1 MKHTLLT
8 FTPLQDARE
17 DTGIKAAVP
26 CTTLTQALGP
36 MPLAQL
42 DANGWAVWQRKIAL
56 VDGQYLQIAPVVNEQ
71 VMPAEFCFDVMNR
84 QNAIKI
90 TISPVPA
97 APGFYQALLEPAGSI
112 PVSPTNNTTRFSA
125 MSNQPQPSMEIA
137 TLRDRYMT
145 AAQSLDFIIIGTI
158 DTRPGKSAKMAFG
171 TTVIVWAE
179 ANALLFEWS
188 AV

>member
-17 DTGIKAAVP
+17 DTGFKAVIP
-26 CTTLTQALGP
+26 CIPLTQPLGP

-56 VDGQYLQIAPVVNEQ
+56 VDGQYLQIAPVINEQ
-71 VMPAEFCFDVMNR
+71 VMPAEFCFDVLNR
-84 QNAIKI
+84 QNAIKL

-97 APGFYQALLEPAGSI
+97 MAGYYQVLLEPAGSN
-112 PVSPTNNTTRFSA
+112 PVSPNNNTTRLSA
-125 MSNQPQPSMEIA
+125 MTNQPQPSMEIA

-145 AAQSLDFIIIGTI
+145 AAQTVDFIIIGTI
-158 DTRPGKSAKMAFG
+158 DTRPGKSAKLVFG
-171 TTVIVWAE
+171 ASLIVWAE

>member
-1 MKHTLLT
+1 MKHSLLT
-8 FTPLQDARE
+8 FTPLQDGRE
-17 DTGIKAAVP
+17 DIGVKTVVN

-42 DANGWAVWQRKIAL
+42 DTNGWAVWQRKIAL
-56 VDGQYLQIAPVVNEQ
+56 VDGQYLQIAPVVNNQ

-97 APGFYQALLEPAGSI
+97 APGYNQVLLEPAGSN
-112 PVSPTNNTTRFSA
+112 PVSPTNNTTRLSA
-125 MSNQPQPSMEIA
+125 MTNQPQPSMEIG

-171 TTVIVWAE
+171 TSVIVWAE
-179 ANALLFEWS
+179 SNALLFEWS